1 MHHVLKIS
9 GQDHSADLAGPGEEL
24 FLNECAA
31 CHMDDGSGNVDLG
44 APNLTDAIWLYGGT
58 EATLTETIANSRFGV
73 MPAWSDQYRPAGGLS
88 QAEINAVAAYVHQ
101 LGGGE

>member
-1 MHHVLKIS
+1 VTMLPV
-9 GQDHSADLAGPGEEL
+9 GEEL
-24 FLNECAA
+24 FLDNCAA
-31 CHMDDGSGNVDLG
+31 CHGDDGRGNRDIG

-58 EATLTETIANSRFGV
+58 IEKLTESITNARFGV
-73 MPAWSDQYRPAGGLS
+73 MPAWSEEWRVGTGLD